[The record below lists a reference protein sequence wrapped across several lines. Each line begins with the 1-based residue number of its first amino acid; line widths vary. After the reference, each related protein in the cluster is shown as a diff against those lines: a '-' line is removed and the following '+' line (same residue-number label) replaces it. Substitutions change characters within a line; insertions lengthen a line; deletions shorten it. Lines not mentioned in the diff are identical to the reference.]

1 MKKSILFVTIMVISL
16 LVLPMTNSFGQPDVK
31 SRLLKNVVKTE
42 NDKFVAE
49 EYGSVVNIKTNI
61 LEVKITAIAPMNFI
75 SRDNFISIYS
85 EMAISILSS
94 ALRDIQI
101 VPNDAFNLIRHPKFE
116 EPAKV
121 IIQIE
126 MSVEGLS
133 YKVNSGNSYS
143 SSNKLSWDQF
153 FSGKD

>member
-1 MKKSILFVTIMVISL
+1 ML
-16 LVLPMTNSFGQPDVK
+16 NH
-31 SRLLKNVVKTE
+31 
-42 NDKFVAE
+42 KFIAE
-49 EYGSVVNIKTNI
+49 EYGSIVNIQTNF
-61 LEVKITAIAPMNFI
+61 LEVKITATAPVDII

-94 ALRDIQI
+94 ALKDINI
-101 VPNDAFNLIRHPKFE
+101 VPNDAFNLIRHAKNQ
-116 EPAKV
+116 EPAKI

-126 MSVEGLS
+126 MTKDGLS
-133 YKVNSGNSYS
+133 YKVNSGTSYS

>member
-1 MKKSILFVTIMVISL
+1 MRKSILYVFFMAIFLLILPVTS
-16 LVLPMTNSFGQPDVK
+16 SFGQPDVK
-31 SRLLKNVVKTE
+31 SRLLKSVVKTE
-42 NDKFVAE
+42 NNKFIAE
-49 EYGSVVNIKTNI
+49 EYGSIVNIQTNF
-61 LEVKITAIAPMNFI
+61 LEVKITATAPVDII

-94 ALRDIQI
+94 ALKDINI
-101 VPNDAFNLIRHPKFE
+101 VPNDAFNLIRHAKNQ
-116 EPAKV
+116 EPAKI

-126 MSVEGLS
+126 MTKDGLS
-133 YKVNSGNSYS
+133 YKVNSGTSYS

>member
-1 MKKSILFVTIMVISL
+1 MKKSILYVSLMAICL
-16 LVLPMTNSFGQPDVK
+16 LVLPVTNSFGQPDVK

-42 NDKFVAE
+42 NGKFIAE
-49 EYGSVVNIKTNI
+49 EYGSIVNIKTNF
-61 LEVKITAIAPMNFI
+61 LEVQITAIAPMNII

-94 ALRDIQI
+94 ALKDINIQ
-101 VPNDAFNLIRHPKFE
+101 PNDAFNLIRHEKRQ

-121 IIQIE
+121 IIQID
-126 MSVEGLS
+126 MTKDGLN

-143 SSNKLSWDQF
+143 SSNTLSWNQF
-153 FSGKD
+153 YSGKN